1 MTTTGTNGTEKAEK
15 NAVGLR
21 VWAPAKV
28 NLFFEILFKRDDG
41 FHEIQTVATP
51 IELCDELEFRLQG
64 EKTGAE
70 IEKTSIIEC
79 VDEAGNPVP
88 GVPLDDRNLI
98 IRAAQAFDEAFGEP
112 TPVSIRVV
120 KRIPSQ
126 AGLGGGSSDAA
137 ATLAALN
144 ELRGR
149 PFSNELLREIGGR
162 LGSDVPLFLLDGASV
177 GRSRGEIVEPFDL
190 PEIWLVVLKPTE
202 GLSTPAVFRRYVALP
217 PSPKRSLDAF
227 CAAVSTRK
235 PLNGEENLNK
245 ADKEGKTNEE
255 NWRKGESK
263 LGGEDETSGI
273 NRANREDWTNG
284 RNEKNGPDEASKENG
299 ANGTSPA
306 NGEATETRAVAAA
319 VGGALFNRLEEV
331 AATIWDGV
339 ARYRALLA
347 ATRDVLGVQMSGS
360 GTAFFAIC
368 PSEAAAND
376 AAEALRRQCVDGET
390 VAVARTLAQTFC
402 FETLELAAE

>member
-1 MTTTGTNGTEKAEK
+1 MTTTGTNETEKAEK

-51 IELCDELEFRLQG
+51 IGLCDELEFWLRDA
-64 EKTGAE
+64 KTGAK
-70 IEKTSIIEC
+70 IEKTSISEC
-79 VDEAGNPVP
+79 VDAAGASVP
-88 GVPLDDRNLI
+88 DVPLDDRNLI

-112 TPVSIRVV
+112 TPVSIRVL

-149 PFSNELLREIGGR
+149 PFSNERLREIGGR

-177 GRSRGEIVEPFDL
+177 GRSRGEIVEPFEA

-202 GLSTPAVFRRYVALP
+202 GLSTPAVFRQYVALAP
-217 PSPKRSLDAF
+217 TAKRSLDGF
-227 CAAVSTRK
+227 CAAVSTLK
-235 PLNGEENLNK
+235 QGDGEESAK
-245 ADKEGKTNEE
+245 CG
-255 NWRKGESK
+255 
-263 LGGEDETSGI
+263 
-273 NRANREDWTNG
+273 
-284 RNEKNGPDEASKENG
+284 
-299 ANGTSPA
+299 
-306 NGEATETRAVAAA
+306 VAAA
-319 VGGALFNRLEEV
+319 VGAALFNRLEEV

-360 GTAFFAIC
+360 GTAFFAIY
-368 PSEAAAND
+368 PNEATANE
-376 AAEALRRQCVDGET
+376 AAEALRRRCVDGET
-390 VAVARTLAQTFC
+390 VAVARTLAQTLR
-402 FETLELAAE
+402 FETLEARRNETLG

>member
-1 MTTTGTNGTEKAEK
+1 MTTTGTNGAEKAEK

-41 FHEIQTVATP
+41 FHEFQTVATP
-51 IELCDELEFRLQG
+51 IGLCDELTFLSRD

-70 IEKTSIIEC
+70 IEKTSIVEC
-79 VDEAGNPVP
+79 VDASGKLVP
-88 GVPLDDRNLI
+88 DVPLDDRNLI
-98 IRAAQAFDEAFGEP
+98 IRAAKAFDEAFGEP

-149 PFSNELLREIGGR
+149 PFSNERLREIGGR

-177 GRSRGEIVEPFDL
+177 GRSRGEIVEPFES

-202 GLSTPAVFRRYVALP
+202 GLSTPAVFRQYVALP
-217 PSPKRSLDAF
+217 PTPKRSLDDF
-227 CAAVSTRK
+227 CAAVSTAITS
-235 PLNGEENLNK
+235 NGEDEV
-245 ADKEGKTNEE
+245 DKEKGEKKTIEE
-255 NWRKGESK
+255 NW
-263 LGGEDETSGI
+263 
-273 NRANREDWTNG
+273 A
-284 RNEKNGPDEASKENG
+284 NG
-299 ANGTSPA
+299 AKPESRG
-306 NGEATETRAVAAA
+306 GVAAA
-319 VGGALFNRLEEV
+319 VGASLFNRLEEV

-339 ARYRALLA
+339 ERYRAALA

-360 GTAFFAIC
+360 GTAFFAIY
-368 PSEAAAND
+368 PNDAAAND
-376 AAEALRRQCVDGET
+376 AAETLRARNGDGET
-390 VAVARTLAQTFC
+390 VAVARTLAQTFR
-402 FETLELAAE
+402 FETLEAVAE

>member
-1 MTTTGTNGTEKAEK
+1 MTTGTNGTEQAEK

-51 IELCDELEFRLQG
+51 IGLCDELEFWSRSA
-64 EKTGAE
+64 KNDAK

-79 VDEAGNPVP
+79 VDATGAPVP
-88 GVPLDDRNLI
+88 DVPTDDRNLI
-98 IRAAQAFDEAFGEP
+98 VRAAKAFDEALGEP
-112 TPVSIRVV
+112 TPVAIRVV

-149 PFSNELLREIGGR
+149 PFSNERLREIGGR

-202 GLSTPAVFRRYVALP
+202 GLSTPAVFRQYVALP
-217 PSPKRSLDAF
+217 PTPKRSLDGF

-235 PLNGEENLNK
+235 PLNGENKSNK
-245 ADKEGKTNEE
+245 ADKEGETSEE
-255 NWRKGESK
+255 NWRKRENGIVGKDKAS
-263 LGGEDETSGI
+263 GGNGI
-273 NRANREDWTNG
+273 NRANGANRMNK
-284 RNEKNGPDEASKENG
+284 KNGPDEASKENG
-299 ANGTSPA
+299 ANGTGPA
-306 NGEATETRAVAAA
+306 NRETTETRAVAAA

-339 ARYRALLA
+339 ARYRAALA
-347 ATRDVLGVQMSGS
+347 ATRDVCGVQMSGS
-360 GTAFFAIC
+360 GTAFFAIY
-368 PSEAAAND
+368 PSEAAASD
-376 AAEALRRQCVDGET
+376 AAEALRLQCVDGET
-390 VAVARTLAQTFC
+390 VAVARTLAQTFR
-402 FETLELAAE
+402 FETLETTTK

>member
-1 MTTTGTNGTEKAEK
+1 MTTKGNETEK

-51 IELCDELEFRLQG
+51 IGLCDELEFWSRDA
-64 EKTGAE
+64 KTDAE
-70 IEKTSIIEC
+70 IEKTSIVEC
-79 VDEAGNPVP
+79 VDAAGKPVP
-88 GVPLDDRNLI
+88 DVPLDDRNLI
-98 IRAAQAFDEAFGEP
+98 IHAAKAFDEAFGEP

-149 PFSNELLREIGGR
+149 PFSNERLREIGGR

-177 GRSRGEIVEPFDL
+177 GRSRGEIVEPFEA

-202 GLSTPAVFRRYVALP
+202 GLSTPAVFRQYVALP
-217 PSPKRSLDAF
+217 PTPKRSLADF
-227 CAAVSTRK
+227 CAAVSTAITS
-235 PLNGEENLNK
+235 NGEDDGAK
-245 ADKEGKTNEE
+245 P
-255 NWRKGESK
+255 ESR
-263 LGGEDETSGI
+263 GG
-273 NRANREDWTNG
+273 
-284 RNEKNGPDEASKENG
+284 
-299 ANGTSPA
+299 
-306 NGEATETRAVAAA
+306 VAAA

-339 ARYRALLA
+339 ARYRSALA

-360 GTAFFAIC
+360 GTAFFAIY
-368 PSEAAAND
+368 PNEAAANE
-376 AAEALRRQCVDGET
+376 AAEALRLQCVDGEA
-390 VAVARTLAQTFC
+390 VAVARTLAQTFRL
-402 FETLELAAE
+402 ETLESAAK

>member
-51 IELCDELEFRLQG
+51 IGLCDELEFWLQD
-64 EKTGAE
+64 EKNGAKV
-70 IEKTSIIEC
+70 EKTSIAKC
-79 VDEAGNPVP
+79 VDAAGVPVP
-88 GVPLDDRNLI
+88 DVPTDDRNLI
-98 IRAAQAFDEAFGEP
+98 VRAAKAFDEALGTP

-120 KRIPSQ
+120 KRIPAQ
-126 AGLGGGSSDAA
+126 AGFGGGSSDAA

-149 PFSNELLREIGGR
+149 PFSNERLREIGGR

-177 GRSRGEIVEPFDL
+177 GRSRGEIVEPFEL

-202 GLSTPAVFRRYVALP
+202 GLSTPAVFRQYAALAP
-217 PSPKRSLDAF
+217 TSKRSLDAF
-227 CAAVSTRK
+227 CAAVATVKRENRVNGAIKTNGGTSV
-235 PLNGEENLNK
+235 NGE
-245 ADKEGKTNEE
+245 NEE
-255 NWRKGESK
+255 
-263 LGGEDETSGI
+263 
-273 NRANREDWTNG
+273 
-284 RNEKNGPDEASKENG
+284 AS
-299 ANGTSPA
+299 ANG
-306 NGEATETRAVAAA
+306 AVAAA

-331 AATIWDGV
+331 AATIWCGV
-339 ARYRALLA
+339 ERYRALLA

-360 GTAFFAIC
+360 GTAFFAIY
-368 PSEAAAND
+368 PSEAAANE
-376 AAEALRRQCVDGET
+376 AAKALRLQCVDGET
-390 VAVARTLAQTFC
+390 VAVARTLTKTFR
-402 FETLELAAE
+402 FQTLESSVK

>member
-1 MTTTGTNGTEKAEK
+1 MTTTGRNGAENAKK

-137 ATLAALN
+137 ATWAALN

-149 PFSNELLREIGGR
+149 PFSNERLREIGGR

-202 GLSTPAVFRRYVALP
+202 GLSTPEVFRRYAALAP
-217 PSPKRSLDAF
+217 TPKRSLDDF
-227 CAAVSTRK
+227 CAAVATVK
-235 PLNGEENLNK
+235 
-245 ADKEGKTNEE
+245 
-255 NWRKGESK
+255 W
-263 LGGEDETSGI
+263 I
-273 NRANREDWTNG
+273 
-284 RNEKNGPDEASKENG
+284 NG
-299 ANGTSPA
+299 ANGINRINGISEAIDPNEKKSANWGDKATSV
-306 NGEATETRAVAAA
+306 NGAVAAA

-339 ARYRALLA
+339 ERYRAPLA

-360 GTAFFAIC
+360 GTAFFAIY

-376 AAEALRRQCVDGET
+376 AAEALRLQCVDGET
-390 VAVARTLAQTFC
+390 VAVARTLATTFR
-402 FETLELAAE
+402 FQKLESAAE

>member
-1 MTTTGTNGTEKAEK
+1 MTTTGTNGAEKAGK

-21 VWAPAKV
+21 VGAPAKV

-41 FHEIQTVATP
+41 FHEIQTIATP
-51 IELCDELEFRLQG
+51 IGLCDELEFWLRDA
-64 EKTGAE
+64 KTGAE
-70 IEKTSIIEC
+70 IEKTSIVEC
-79 VDEAGNPVP
+79 VDAAGAPVP
-88 GVPLDDRNLI
+88 DVPTDDRNLI
-98 IRAAQAFDEAFGEP
+98 IRAAQAFDEALGEP

-149 PFSNELLREIGGR
+149 PFSNERLREIGGR

-177 GRSRGEIVEPFDL
+177 GRSRGEIVEPFEL

-217 PSPKRSLDAF
+217 PTPKRSLDGF
-227 CAAVSTRK
+227 CAAVATAKREDGV
-235 PLNGEENLNK
+235 NG
-245 ADKEGKTNEE
+245 AIKTN
-255 NWRKGESK
+255 
-263 LGGEDETSGI
+263 GGTAVNEGDEETS
-273 NRANREDWTNG
+273 A
-284 RNEKNGPDEASKENG
+284 NG
-299 ANGTSPA
+299 AN
-306 NGEATETRAVAAA
+306 AAKA
-319 VGGALFNRLEEV
+319 VGSALFNRLEEV

-339 ARYRALLA
+339 ERYRASLA

-360 GTAFFAIC
+360 GTAFFAIY

-376 AAEALRRQCVDGET
+376 AAEALRLQCVDGET
-390 VAVARTLAQTFC
+390 VAVARTLTTTFR
-402 FETLELAAE
+402 FETLESAAK

>member
-1 MTTTGTNGTEKAEK
+1 MTTTGTNGAEKAEK

-28 NLFFEILFKRDDG
+28 NLFFEVLFKRDDG

-51 IELCDELEFRLQG
+51 IELCDELEFWLRC
-64 EKTGAE
+64 EETGAE

-79 VDEAGNPVP
+79 VDAAGAPVP
-88 GVPLDDRNLI
+88 DVPLDDRNLI
-98 IRAAQAFDEAFGEP
+98 IRAAKAFDEAFGEP
-112 TPVSIRVV
+112 TPVAIRVV

-149 PFSNELLREIGGR
+149 PFSNERLREIGGR

-177 GRSRGEIVEPFDL
+177 GRSRGEIVEPFEL

-217 PSPKRSLDAF
+217 PTPKRSLDDF
-227 CAAVSTRK
+227 CAAVATAKRT
-235 PLNGEENLNK
+235 NGENG
-245 ADKEGKTNEE
+245 AV
-255 NWRKGESK
+255 
-263 LGGEDETSGI
+263 GI
-273 NRANREDWTNG
+273 IG
-284 RNEKNGPDEASKENG
+284 ENG
-299 ANGTSPA
+299 ANG
-306 NGEATETRAVAAA
+306 AVAAA

-339 ARYRALLA
+339 ARYRAPLA

-360 GTAFFAIC
+360 GTAFFAIY

-376 AAEALRRQCVDGET
+376 AAEALRLKCVDGET
-390 VAVARTLAQTFC
+390 VAVARTLARTFR
-402 FETLELAAE
+402 FQTLESARNER

>member
-1 MTTTGTNGTEKAEK
+1 MTTTGTNGAEKAEK

-51 IELCDELEFRLQG
+51 IELCDEIEFLLRD
-64 EKTGAE
+64 EKNGAE
-70 IEKTSIIEC
+70 IKKTSIIEC
-79 VDEAGNPVP
+79 VDAAGAPVP
-88 GVPLDDRNLI
+88 DVPTDDRNLI
-98 IRAAQAFDEAFGEP
+98 IRAAKAFDEAFGEP

-149 PFSNELLREIGGR
+149 PFSNERLREIGGR

-190 PEIWLVVLKPTE
+190 PEIWIVVLKPTE

-217 PSPKRSLDAF
+217 PTPKRSLDAF
-227 CAAVSTRK
+227 CAAVSTAK
-235 PLNGEENLNK
+235 
-245 ADKEGKTNEE
+245 
-255 NWRKGESK
+255 
-263 LGGEDETSGI
+263 
-273 NRANREDWTNG
+273 RANG
-284 RNEKNGPDEASKENG
+284 ENG
-299 ANGTSPA
+299 ASEVIGANKETSA
-306 NGEATETRAVAAA
+306 KGAVAAA
-319 VGGALFNRLEEV
+319 VGGALFNRLEEI
-331 AATIWDGV
+331 ASTIWDGV
-339 ARYRALLA
+339 ARYRAALA

-360 GTAFFAIC
+360 GTAFFAIY
-368 PSEAAAND
+368 PNETAANEAA
-376 AAEALRRQCVDGET
+376 ETLRLQCVDGET
-390 VAVARTLAQTFC
+390 VAVARTLARTFR
-402 FETLELAAE
+402 FQTLESTLKQRLSEN

>member
-51 IELCDELEFRLQG
+51 IGLCDELEFWLRDA
-64 EKTGAE
+64 KNDAK

-79 VDEAGNPVP
+79 VDAAGAPVP
-88 GVPLDDRNLI
+88 DVPLDDRNLI
-98 IRAAQAFDEAFGEP
+98 IRAAKAFDEAFGEP

-149 PFSNELLREIGGR
+149 PFSNERLREIGGR

-202 GLSTPAVFRRYVALP
+202 GLSTPAVFRQYVALP
-217 PSPKRSLDAF
+217 PTSKRSLDNF

-235 PLNGEENLNK
+235 PLNGVNKLNK
-245 ADKEGKTNEE
+245 VDKKVKVDEE
-255 NWRKGESK
+255 NWIKGEDK
-263 LGGEDETSGI
+263 TGEEDG
-273 NRANREDWTNG
+273 ANG
-284 RNEKNGPDEASKENG
+284 VNEGNGPDEVSKENG
-299 ANGTSPA
+299 INGTPQA

-339 ARYRALLA
+339 ERYRAPLA

-360 GTAFFAIC
+360 GTAFFAIY

-376 AAEALRRQCVDGET
+376 AAKALRLQCVDGET
-390 VAVARTLAQTFC
+390 VAVARTLAQTFRL
-402 FETLELAAE
+402 ETLEATAK